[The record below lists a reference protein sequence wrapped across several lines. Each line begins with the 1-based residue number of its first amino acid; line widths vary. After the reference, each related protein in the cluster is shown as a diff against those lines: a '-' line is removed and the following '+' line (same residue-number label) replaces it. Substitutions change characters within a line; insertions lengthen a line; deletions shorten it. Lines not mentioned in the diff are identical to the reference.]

1 MNILFIDQFTD
12 PGGAQC
18 CLMNLLPEV
27 KRRGWHPRLLA
38 PGDGELARWCRAF
51 EIPVHALP
59 LRPCANGTKT
69 AMDLLRYSFDV
80 PRMIAAVRGIILRHG
95 IDMIYVN
102 GPRALPAVAGLSR
115 LPVIFHAHND
125 IGGGYIRNF
134 ARRSLGSAKGNVIA
148 ASKFVAVAWPEASVI
163 YNGVPDL
170 SLGPR
175 SFGNRPARIGILGRI
190 SPEKGHLDFVRA
202 ARQVTATFHVYGAP
216 LFSDPGYDL
225 ALRAEAKD
233 APVEFCGWTNDIA
246 AALHKIDVLAVP
258 SGPAEAATRVI
269 MEAFSAGTPVVAYRS
284 GGIPELVEDSRT
296 GILTE
301 SPDAEALAR
310 AIRLL
315 IADAAKMERLSLAG
329 RREWESRFRL
339 ETFQQN
345 ACDFIASAKDA
356 VPSRQEMEGTHLPAA
371 RTRSV
376 LRVFLRNAAGRA
388 TSASRSR
395 LPVAARANDELRD
408 SQETVSR

>member
-18 CLMNLLPEV
+18 SLMDLLPEV
-27 KRRGWHPRLLA
+27 KRRGWYPLLLA
-38 PGDGELARWCRAF
+38 PGNGGLAKWCRAR
-51 EIPVHALP
+51 EIPVHTLP
-59 LRPCANGTKT
+59 LRPCSNGTKT
-69 AMDLLRYSFDV
+69 AMDLLRYGFDV
-80 PRMIAAVRGIILRHG
+80 PRMSAAIRGLIRGCAVDL
-95 IDMIYVN
+95 IYVN
-102 GPRALPAVAGLSR
+102 GPRPLPAVTGLTR
-115 LPVIFHAHND
+115 VPVIFHAHSD
-125 IGGGYIRNF
+125 IGGGYIRKF
-134 ARRSLGSAKGNVIA
+134 AGRSVRSAKATVIA
-148 ASKFVAVAWPEASVI
+148 ASKFVAVSWPGARVI
-163 YNGVPDL
+163 YNGIPDL
-170 SLGPR
+170 SLGAPR

-202 ARQVTATFHVYGAP
+202 AQFVNASFHVYGVP
-216 LFSDPGYDL
+216 LFSEPGYDL
-225 ALRAEAKD
+225 AVRAEAKN

-246 AALHKIDVLAVP
+246 AALHKIDILAVP
-258 SGPAEAATRVI
+258 SGPTEAATRVI

-284 GGIPELVEDSRT
+284 GGIPELVEDGRT

-315 IADAAKMERLSLAG
+315 TADPAKMERLSIAG

-345 ACDFIASAKDA
+345 ACDFI
-356 VPSRQEMEGTHLPAA
+356 E
-371 RTRSV
+371 
-376 LRVFLRNAAGRA
+376 NAAGRA

-395 LPVAARANDELRD
+395 SPVAARAYDEPRD
-408 SQETVSR
+408 AQETVSR